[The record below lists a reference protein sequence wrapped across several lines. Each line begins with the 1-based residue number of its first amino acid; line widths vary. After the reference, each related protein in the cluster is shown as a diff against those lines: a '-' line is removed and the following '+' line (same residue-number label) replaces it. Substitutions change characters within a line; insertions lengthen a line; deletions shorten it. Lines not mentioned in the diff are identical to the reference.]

1 MECPEDGD
9 EGLSIGTTPGL
20 RQSCELRH
28 AVRQK
33 LLSFN
38 HHRVELFLNG
48 FPNCA
53 PDHGDAC
60 NDPRPRAFP
69 ALHRALSKRG
79 DSGAL
84 RQSIVGFCTTLLPI
98 LISTLRPSQ
107 PKPVVIHRSASR
119 RSSSRRIAC
128 ALLDETCLRTRSCH
142 RSRATGIASRHCGGQ
157 VSEFARRSGSV
168 RPPIAGWTCSARP
181 RRPRR
186 RCKWVT
192 ARKNRQYVARG

>member
-1 MECPEDGD
+1 M
-9 EGLSIGTTPGL
+9 SIGTTPGL

-142 RSRATGIASRHCGGQ
+142 RSRATGIASSHCGGQ

-168 RPPIAGWTCSARP
+168 RPPIAGWTRLARP

-192 ARKNRQYVARG
+192 ARKNRQYVASG

>member
-1 MECPEDGD
+1 MECPKDGD

-69 ALHRALSKRG
+69 ALHRGLSKRG

-84 RQSIVGFCTTLLPI
+84 QQSIVGFCATLLPI

-107 PKPVVIHRSASR
+107 PKPVVMHPSAARRSAAAGSR
-119 RSSSRRIAC
+119 
-128 ALLDETCLRTRSCH
+128 ALLDETGLSTRACH
-142 RSRATGIASRHCGGQ
+142 RSRPTGIAIRHCGGQ
-157 VSEFARRSGSV
+157 VSEFARQSGSV
-168 RPPIAGWTCSARP
+168 RPPIEGWTRLARTRTP
-181 RRPRR
+181 RS
-186 RCKWVT
+186 T
-192 ARKNRQYVARG
+192 L